1 MKETPPDRVGDVEV
15 EEELRPGGASMTLV
29 VSDGPRRSAMH
40 PAGWRER
47 ER

>member
-1 MKETPPDRVGDVEV
+1 MEETPPDPVGDVEV

-29 VSDGPRRSAMH
+29 VYDGPRRSAMH